1 MQCPS
6 HILVERALRKDAE
19 AFVEL
24 LQKHERRARAIAF
37 RVLRDATAAADV
49 VQDAFGRAWERLAYL
64 REPSQFGTWLCGI
77 VHNLAVD
84 ELRHRRMTPV
94 LAAGHASCCERPTS
108 NPFEE
113 AARRESRMKIDKAVA
128 ELDALSRAMVL
139 LRYYEDR
146 VTRQIAT
153 EMKLSPAAVNMRL
166 FRARGQLRASLAG
179 AR

>member
-6 HILVERALRKDAE
+6 QILVERALRKDAD

-24 LQKHERRARAIAF
+24 IEKHERRARAIAS
-37 RVLRDATAAADV
+37 RVLHDATATDDV

-77 VHNLAVD
+77 VHNLAID
-84 ELRHRRMTPV
+84 ELRRRRMKHV
-94 LAAGHASCCERPTS
+94 LAAAHAARCDRSVS
-108 NPFEE
+108 SPFDE
-113 AARRESRMKIDKAVA
+113 AARRERRMKVDQAVA
-128 ELDALSRAMVL
+128 ELDELSRAVIL

-166 FRARGQLRASLAG
+166 FRARGQLRASLVG